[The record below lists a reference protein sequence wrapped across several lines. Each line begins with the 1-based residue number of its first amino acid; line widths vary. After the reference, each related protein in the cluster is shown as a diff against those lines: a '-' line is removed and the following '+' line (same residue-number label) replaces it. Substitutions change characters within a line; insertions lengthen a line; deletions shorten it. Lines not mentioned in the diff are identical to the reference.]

1 MSAVPTIDTKATVVA
16 ERRTERQIAAAN
28 AGRVAMP

>member
-16 ERRTERQIAAAN
+16 ERQTERQIAAN
-28 AGRVAMP
+28 RTRPAGS